1 MNAKFADAALWVFSS
16 LELSILV
23 KATLVLAVGWL
34 AARLAYTARASV
46 RHLVVATSFVA
57 LAALPALIASVPVF
71 AIGVAVAGET
81 AGALPPA
88 ARASLDD
95 TSTSAGTVP
104 VDQSPARTSWS
115 LTQWLRATWAAG
127 VVLFLLPVASALWRL
142 STIGRTGLPA
152 AWARAEFARL
162 TSARGVSVP
171 IDLLEHEAVAG
182 PMTFGITRP
191 VIVLPP
197 DAREWS
203 NAELRC
209 ALTHEL
215 EHIQRRDWLMQ
226 IVARS
231 VSAFYWFHPMVWSAW
246 RRLCLEAE
254 RSCDDAVVASE
265 ERTDYAAQLVT
276 LAQRMSDTTARPMLG
291 MANRTDLSARV
302 TAVLD
307 DRLHRGRAGF
317 AAAAGTVLAA
327 LLLVGSVAP
336 VSAVAKPGR
345 IAAAVDETSSQAP
358 EPRVVRAAEP
368 PLDQPAKAGD
378 SRRVTTSTSGVTKS
392 AKVIGGEAVRPAP
405 VQIANNQTRRI
416 FVLGE
421 IRTPGRYSIE
431 GDVPL
436 LEVIENAGSLTLAA
450 SGDITVHRYNDPQAA
465 RTTPAVPGDARV
477 SEVLRV
483 TLDELKAGRVTSTL
497 QLQDGD
503 TIFIVPA
510 QRFYVLGYI
519 RTPGSFVLKPNM
531 TVGNAIAI
539 AGGLTDQGSSTGIRI
554 VRRVDGAQVEVD
566 AAMEDLIRPNDTIRV
581 GQRLQ

>member
-1 MNAKFADAALWVFSS
+1 MNAKFANAALLVFSS
-16 LELSILV
+16 PELSLLV

-34 AARLAYTARASV
+34 AARLAYNARASV

-57 LAALPALIASVPVF
+57 LAVLPVLIASVPVF
-71 AIGVAVAGET
+71 AIGVAVAGEP

-95 TSTSAGTVP
+95 TSTSAGAVP

-115 LTQWLRATWAAG
+115 LTQWLRAAWATG

-171 IDLLEHEAVAG
+171 IELLEHEAVAG

-203 NAELRC
+203 SAELRC
-209 ALTHEL
+209 ALMHEL

-231 VSAFYWFHPMVWSAW
+231 VAAFYWFHPMVWSAW

-254 RSCDDAVVASE
+254 RSCDDAVVARE

-276 LAQRMSDTTARPMLG
+276 LAQRMSDTIARPMLG

-307 DRLHRGRAGF
+307 DRLRRGRAGF
-317 AAAAGTVLAA
+317 AAAAGIVLAA
-327 LLLVGSVAP
+327 LLVVGSVAP

-345 IAAAVDETSSQAP
+345 IAAAVDETSTQAP
-358 EPRVVRAAEP
+358 EPRFVRAAEQ

-378 SRRVTTSTSGVTKS
+378 SSRVTTSTSGVTKS
-392 AKVIGGEAVRPAP
+392 AKVIGGEAVRPVRA
-405 VQIANNQTRRI
+405 QIANNQTRSI

-421 IRTPGRYSIE
+421 IRKPGRYSIE
-431 GDVPL
+431 GDVTL

-450 SGDITVHRYNDPQAA
+450 GGDITVHRYSDPQAA
-465 RTTPAVPGDARV
+465 RSTPAAPGDARV
-477 SEVLRV
+477 SEVLRA
-483 TLDELKAGRVTSTL
+483 TIDELKAGRVTSTL

-510 QRFYVLGYI
+510 PRFYVVGHI
-519 RTPGSFVLKPNM
+519 RTPGSFVLTPNM

-539 AGGLTDQGSSTGIRI
+539 AGGLTVRGSSDGIKI
-554 VRRVDGAQVEVD
+554 LRRVDGAPVEVD
-566 AAMEDLIRPNDTIRV
+566 AGMEDVIRPNDTIRV
-581 GQRLQ
+581 RQRVQ